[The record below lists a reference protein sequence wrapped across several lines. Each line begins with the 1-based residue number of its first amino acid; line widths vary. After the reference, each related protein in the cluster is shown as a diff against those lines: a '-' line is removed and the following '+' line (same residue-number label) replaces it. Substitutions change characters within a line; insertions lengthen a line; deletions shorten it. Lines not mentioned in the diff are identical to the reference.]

1 MKKVE
6 FHTIRENEN
15 YFKKYDYKHL
25 STKGNYIIFRN
36 SMGTLLTITEDWH
49 TGHAYFRFSRQVEF
63 DNRKM
68 DVRSDRFIVGVDSI
82 NDEEY
87 IFETFAVFVSMKT
100 SDLNLKLKIAEL
112 RSMDS

>member
-1 MKKVE
+1 MKKVD

-15 YFKKYDYKHL
+15 YFEKYDYKHL
-25 STKGNYIIFRN
+25 STKSNYIIFRN

-68 DVRSDRFIVGVDSI
+68 DVRSDRFIVGLDSI
-82 NDEEY
+82 ANEEY
-87 IFETFAVFVSMKT
+87 IFETFAVYMTMQT
-100 SDLNLKLKIAEL
+100 SELNLKLKIAEL
-112 RSMDS
+112 RSRDS